1 MPCHTDR
8 PGCHTERPGCHTER
22 PGCHTE
28 PACGLRTYEQP
39 ARESIERF
47 HATWG
52 ALMRQLDRIN
62 SLAHLRHTQRTEGQ
76 EAVSIAKHLLDKLG
90 SYPELGGDAT

>member
-1 MPCHTDR
+1 MPYAQQPDTRRAD
-8 PGCHTERPGCHTER
+8 
-22 PGCHTE
+22 
-28 PACGLRTYEQP
+28 PACRRAAYADG
-39 ARESIERF
+39 RESIERF
-47 HATWG
+47 HATWE

-62 SLAHLRHTQRTEGQ
+62 SLAHNRHTQRTEAR

>member
-1 MPCHTDR
+1 MHIETDTNR
-8 PGCHTERPGCHTER
+8 TSPGRVTDPED
-22 PGCHTE
+22 
-28 PACGLRTYEQP
+28 
-39 ARESIERF
+39 RESHARF
-47 HATWG
+47 HATWE

-62 SLAHLRHTQRTEGQ
+62 SLAHLHHPRKTEGQ

>member
-8 PGCHTERPGCHTER
+8 PGCHTDR

-90 SYPELGGDAT
+90 SYPELGGDAE

>member
-1 MPCHTDR
+1 MPCYTEH
-8 PGCHTERPGCHTER
+8 PGCHTERPGCYTER
-22 PGCHTE
+22 PGCHTD
-28 PACGLRTYEQP
+28 EQQH
-39 ARESIERF
+39 RESIERF
-47 HATWG
+47 HQTWN

-62 SLAHLRHTQRTEGQ
+62 SLAHYRYAQKTEGQ

>member
-1 MPCHTDR
+1 MP
-8 PGCHTERPGCHTER
+8 CHTERPGCHTEH
-22 PGCHTE
+22 PGCHTD
-28 PACGLRTYEQP
+28 EQQH
-39 ARESIERF
+39 RESIERF
-47 HATWG
+47 HATWE

-62 SLAHLRHTQRTEGQ
+62 SLAHYRYAQKTEGQ